1 MICCFFGHRNVVEG
15 VRESVRECLV
25 RLITK
30 ENATKFYV
38 GTHGELD
45 RIVYGELKKLKR
57 EYPSIDY
64 AVVLAYF
71 PKNETE
77 YDPQETVY
85 PEGLERVPKRAAI
98 VARNHWMI
106 RSSDCVV
113 VWTRGIGNSSAL
125 ADFAAKQGKRVIH
138 LA

>member
-1 MICCFFGHRNVVEG
+1 MICCFFGHRNVAEG

-25 RLITK
+25 RLVTK

-38 GTHGELD
+38 GTHGAFD

-64 AVVLAYF
+64 AVVLAYL
-71 PKNETE
+71 PTGETE
-77 YDPQETVY
+77 YDPWETVY

-113 VWTRGIGNSSAL
+113 GFSADI
-125 ADFAAKQGKRVIH
+125 AHITP
-138 LA
+138 